1 MSGPEL
7 YTVPYDERGVE
18 QRLPA
23 EPCTVSRC
31 WAYRMAIVARRYA
44 AWRVRNC
51 DTNIFILKENMG
63 RARRIHPYSLC
74 PYTYAP
80 RLPIPAVRLTNTIAF
95 ILNSL
100 VCGGATSSFVRWE
113 DADV

>member
-63 RARRIHPYSLC
+63 RAPHTPYILHTGTVNEYDRIYLELARVWRG
-74 PYTYAP
+74 Y
-80 RLPIPAVRLTNTIAF
+80 
-95 ILNSL
+95 L
-100 VCGGATSSFVRWE
+100 VFCALGGC
-113 DADV
+113 

>member
-63 RARRIHPYSLC
+63 RARRILAVC
-74 PYTYAP
+74 PYTYLIRSNAP
-80 RLPIPAVRLTNTIAF
+80 DTRGTVNEYDRIYLELARVWRGY
-95 ILNSL
+95 L
-100 VCGGATSSFVRWE
+100 VFCALGGC
-113 DADV
+113 